1 MKAEIKKAA
10 AATAV
15 FTCSLFFCLLV
26 LMQGGGA
33 GVMQEGG
40 ETAGKNTALTAAEE
54 QARPVLVIDAGH
66 GGQDGGAAAADGT
79 PEKDI
84 NLAIALKLKEIA
96 AQYPVDVVMT
106 REEDVSLHTDEEAAV
121 RTQKRQD
128 LLKRKEIIAAAD
140 AELAVSIH
148 LNSFPED
155 KSVYGAQVFFPRDE
169 LVRTGGRTYEHSAQ
183 EYAESIQKSLEM
195 NIEDGRER
203 SVAAKGDVLLLTE
216 PICPIVLVEGGFLSN
231 EQESKKLKTGEYQE
245 KLALAIWEGIN
256 ELWGLEKSA
265 PAPVVE
271 SANKRA

>member
-15 FTCSLFFCLLV
+15 FTCSLVFCLLV

-40 ETAGKNTALTAAEE
+40 ETAGKKTALTAAEE

-66 GGQDGGAAAADGT
+66 GGQDGGAAADGT
-79 PEKDI
+79 LEKDI
-84 NLAIALKLKEIA
+84 NLAIALQLKEIA

-106 REEDVSLHTDEEAAV
+106 REEDVSLHTDEEAAI

-169 LVRTGGRTYEHSAQ
+169 LIRTEGRTYEHSAK

-203 SVAAKGDVLLLTE
+203 SVAAKGDVLLLTD
-216 PICPIVLVEGGFLSN
+216 PVCPIVLVEGGFLSN
-231 EQESKKLKTGEYQE
+231 AQECQKLKTGEYQE
-245 KLALAIWEGIN
+245 KLALAVWEGIN
-256 ELWGLEKSA
+256 ELWGLEKSV
-265 PAPVVE
+265 PVPVVE
-271 SANKRA
+271 SANKTA

>member
-15 FTCSLFFCLLV
+15 FTCSLVFCLLV

-128 LLKRKEIIAAAD
+128 LLRRKEIIAASD

-169 LVRTGGRTYEHSAQ
+169 LVRTEGRTYEHSAQ

-203 SVAAKGDVLLLTE
+203 SVASKGDVLLLTE
-216 PICPIVLVEGGFLSN
+216 PVCPIVLVEGGFLSN
-231 EQESKKLKTGEYQE
+231 EQECQKLKTGEYQE

-256 ELWGLEKSA
+256 ELWGLKKSA
-265 PAPVVE
+265 PVPVVE